1 MYRILF
7 ERTVAKLS
15 PGRVTGRWVDTV
27 KKVYQRIHLC
37 CVKWTE
43 LVQDQI

>member
-7 ERTVAKLS
+7 ERTVGKLS
-15 PGRVTGRWVDTV
+15 PGRMTGWVGTV
-27 KKVYQRIHLC
+27 KMDYQRIHLC
-37 CVKWTE
+37 CVKWIE